1 MENEN
6 LTAAQR
12 EVLDFIR
19 ERMATSGLPPTYREI
34 QQHFGYKSIGSVQD
48 HLKALKKKG
57 ALKEIARTKTRQ
69 RARGMLPS
77 DHTPP
82 EELRQLSIYGEIAAG
97 ATRDSEQIELGKL
110 TVPAHQAKGSAF
122 ALRVVGTSMID
133 AGILEGDVLIVEKE
147 VRVKSGDIVVALVDG
162 ETTVKRYRVKNGV
175 PWLIPEN
182 ARMKPIP
189 VEGRDFRIQGKV
201 VGLQRRWE

>member
-1 MENEN
+1 MGNEN

-19 ERMATSGLPPTYREI
+19 ERMTSSGLPPTYREI
-34 QQHFGYKSIGSVQD
+34 QQHFGYKSIGTVQD

-69 RARGMLPS
+69 RARGMLPT

-82 EELRQLSIYGEIAAG
+82 EEIRQLSIYGEIAAG
-97 ATRDSEQIELGKL
+97 PTRESEQLELGKL
-110 TVPAHQAKGSAF
+110 TVPAHQAKGAAF
-122 ALRVVGTSMID
+122 ALRVVGNSMIE
-133 AGILEGDVLIVEKE
+133 AGILEGDLLIVEKE

-175 PWLIPEN
+175 PWLFPEN
-182 ARMKPIP
+182 VRMKPIP
-189 VEGRDFRIQGKV
+189 VEGREFRIQGKV